1 VGLYLEKFIFNTNKT
16 IQGQM
21 ETKNINAPGNNNVF
35 RNRLYEIIFE
45 SDTPAGKWFDI
56 ILLWAILISVLV
68 VFLESIARLRIS
80 YGNLF
85 YYLEWFF
92 TGLFTIEYGLRIF
105 STRRP
110 LRYIFS
116 FYGIIDLLAIL
127 PTYLSLVIAGSHYLL
142 VIRILR
148 LLRVFRILKLTHMLR
163 QATILRRA
171 LIASRGKI
179 TVFLFAVLTLI
190 VIIGAVMYVIEG
202 PENGF
207 SSIPFS
213 MYWAIVTMT
222 TVGYGDISP
231 QTPIGQIFASIV
243 MIMGYAIIAV
253 PTGIVSV
260 QLADETK
267 KASAKVCP
275 ECLREG
281 HDADA
286 RYCKYCGGEIEG

>member
-1 VGLYLEKFIFNTNKT
+1 MEKNQLSASEK
-16 IQGQM
+16 
-21 ETKNINAPGNNNVF
+21 NNNL

-45 SDTPAGKWFDI
+45 ADTPAGKWFDI
-56 ILLWAILISVLV
+56 ILLWAILLSVLV
-68 VFLESIARLRIS
+68 VFLESISAIRIS
-80 YGNLF
+80 YGVIF

-92 TGLFTIEYGLRIF
+92 TILFTVEYSLRIF

-110 LRYIFS
+110 SRYIFS
-116 FYGIIDLLAIL
+116 FYGVIDLLAIL
-127 PTYLSLVIAGSHYLL
+127 PTYLSLMITGSQYFL

-148 LLRVFRILKLTHMLR
+148 LLRVFRILKLTHMMR

-179 TVFLFAVLTLI
+179 AVFLFAVLSLI

-207 SSIPFS
+207 TSIPFS

-231 QTPIGQIFASIV
+231 QTAVGQIFASVV

-260 QLADETK
+260 EIADVTK
-267 KASAKVCP
+267 RTSSQVCL
-275 ECLREG
+275 ECLKEG
-281 HDADA
+281 HDSDA
-286 RYCKYCGGEIEG
+286 KYCKYCGSSIAG

>member
-1 VGLYLEKFIFNTNKT
+1 MEKN
-16 IQGQM
+16 Q
-21 ETKNINAPGNNNVF
+21 INASERGENI
-35 RNRLYEIIFE
+35 RDRLYEIIFE
-45 SDTPAGKWFDI
+45 ADTPAGKWFDI
-56 ILLWAILISVLV
+56 ILLWAILGSVLV
-68 VFLESIARLRIS
+68 VFLESIAKLRIS
-80 YGNLF
+80 YGVIF

-92 TGLFTIEYGLRIF
+92 TILFSVEYGLRIF
-105 STRRP
+105 STRKP
-110 LRYIFS
+110 FRYIFS
-116 FYGIIDLLAIL
+116 FYGVIDLLAIL
-127 PTYLSLVIAGSHYLL
+127 PTYLSLVIAGSQYLL

-163 QATILRRA
+163 QAAILRRA
-171 LIASRGKI
+171 LVASRGKI
-179 TVFLFAVLTLI
+179 AVFLFAVLTLI

-207 SSIPFS
+207 TSIPFS

-231 QTPIGQIFASIV
+231 QTPIGQIFASFV

-260 QLADETK
+260 EIADVTK
-267 KASAKVCP
+267 RATSQVCP

-286 RYCKYCGGEIEG
+286 KYCKYCGGVMNDE